1 MVPGRFARSQI
12 IKNRFGTNPFAMTTP
27 QFSRRA
33 ALVSGSM
40 IPAGVLA
47 ATSLSMPAAAR
58 AAEETDPRKRVR
70 YCLNTSTIRE
80 KHLSLPELVDVT
92 AKAGYQ
98 GIEPWMHDIEG
109 HLKSGGK
116 LSDVRK
122 RLADNGLKVESA
134 IGFANWITDDDN
146 ERAKG
151 LEQAKRDMGWV
162 AELGG
167 TRIAAPP
174 AGATDNANL
183 DLRKAGERY
192 RKLCE
197 IGASMGVAPQC
208 EVWGFS
214 KCLSRLS
221 ETMFVVLE
229 SGHPMAC
236 VLPDVYHL
244 FKGDTAFDSLA
255 MLSGSAVQVFH
266 MNDYPKLDRT
276 VAKDADRVYPGDG
289 IAPLGKILGSLLK
302 NGFHGVLSLELFN
315 PEYWKQDPLMVA
327 KTGLEKMKAAVASA
341 EI

>member
-1 MVPGRFARSQI
+1 
-12 IKNRFGTNPFAMTTP
+12 MTTP
-27 QFSRRA
+27 QLSRRA
-33 ALVSGSM
+33 ALASGSLL
-40 IPAGVLA
+40 PAGVLA
-47 ATSLSMPAAAR
+47 ATSLAMPATSQ

-80 KHLSLPELVDVT
+80 KHLPLPELVDLV

-98 GIEPWMHDIEG
+98 GIEPWMGEIEG
-109 HLKSGGK
+109 FLKSGGK
-116 LSDVRK
+116 LSDLRK
-122 RLADNGLKVESA
+122 RIADSGLKVESA
-134 IGFANWITDDDN
+134 IGFANWITDDDG

-151 LEQAKRDMGWV
+151 LEQAKRDMGWI

-197 IGASMGVAPQC
+197 IGASLGVAPQA

-221 ETMFVVLE
+221 ETMYVVLE

-244 FKGDTAFDSLA
+244 FKGDTAFESLA
-255 MLSGSAVQVFH
+255 MVSGTAVQVFH

-276 VAKDADRVYPGDG
+276 AAKDADRVYPGDG
-289 IAPLGKILGSLLK
+289 VAPLGKILGTLFK
-302 NGFHGVLSLELFN
+302 NGFHGALSLELFN
-315 PEYWKQDPLMVA
+315 PEYWKQDPLLVA